1 MAAVGMH
8 VGLARWAASA
18 DLGRDV
24 SMTVPAPVPVHVPAP
39 VPVHVP
45 ATVPVH
51 VPVHVPAQAA
61 WPARAAWPV
70 AAWPVAAWPVAAW
83 PVAAWPARAAQATGL
98 VDADGDVI
106 MSEPPVARHVTWGPV
121 VFA

>member
-24 SMTVPAPVPVHVPAP
+24 SMTVPAPVPVHVPA
-39 VPVHVP
+39 HVP
-45 ATVPVH
+45 ARAAWPV
-51 VPVHVPAQAA
+51 AA

-70 AAWPVAAWPVAAW
+70 AAWSAP
-83 PVAAWPARAAQATGL
+83 AQATGL